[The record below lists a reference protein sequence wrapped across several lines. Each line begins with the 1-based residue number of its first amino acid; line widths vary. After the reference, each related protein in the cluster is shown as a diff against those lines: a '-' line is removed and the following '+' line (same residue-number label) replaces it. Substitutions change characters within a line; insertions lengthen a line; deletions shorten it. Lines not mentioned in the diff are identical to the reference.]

1 MAIFND
7 IGDDILQKIQSGE
20 LLFAVQHLYYPGKT
34 MQYIQLMLFAAPF
47 QSGDSSLEYWP
58 WFMKEA
64 E

>member
-1 MAIFND
+1 LAIFND

-47 QSGDSSLEYWP
+47 QSGDSSLEY
-58 WFMKEA
+58 
-64 E
+64 